1 MEVVMIII
9 ISLAADWVNFVPC
22 TFRAGVVVI
31 ASAIL
36 SLWDGM
42 MGISLMCVCYLKL
55 KNVLWSPFQGHHFQ
69 DFLPRI

>member
-1 MEVVMIII
+1 MVII

-31 ASAIL
+31 AFCNSV
-36 SLWDGM
+36 SVGKHDGNFPD
-42 MGISLMCVCYLKL
+42 VCYLKL

-69 DFLPRI
+69 DFLPRT